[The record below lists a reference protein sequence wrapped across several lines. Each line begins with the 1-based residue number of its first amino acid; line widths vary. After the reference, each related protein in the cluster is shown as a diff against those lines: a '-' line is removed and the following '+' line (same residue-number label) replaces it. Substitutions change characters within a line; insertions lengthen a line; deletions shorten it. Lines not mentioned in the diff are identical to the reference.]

1 MKQLQVT
8 RHVTLQVNIKIDVV
22 GGIIKRSVLSLL
34 ADPMADPFRVNVL
47 LFRRLIVL

>member
-22 GGIIKRSVLSLL
+22 GGIKRSVLSLL